1 VVEHGAPSTSRPS
14 EQKSRSALAR
24 IPAVTWQRSKARNP
38 PKCDVH
44 RRDPQCPVHV
54 ATGRNAHIPVLQR
67 RLDKRVKSTL
77 AALRGRPY
85 GRHKARE
92 SGPPLE
98 ASLRQ
103 LIKAGATPQSRSR
116 TPPKQEGG
124 FRAAHFASGNSVR
137 CVISISDLDCSD
149 ARYLV
154 QSRRQPP
161 DRPRATDFDSERY
174 NPLCWQVA

>member
-1 VVEHGAPSTSRPS
+1 VVQILRLVPADRPVRQPESDPKQAFPLGPSNG
-14 EQKSRSALAR
+14 K
-24 IPAVTWQRSKARNP
+24 
-38 PKCDVH
+38 
-44 RRDPQCPVHV
+44 
-54 ATGRNAHIPVLQR
+54 NAQIPVLHR